1 MEKYEVNE
9 KIASQIAKIIG
20 AGNTFDF
27 SKVMPGTSSTRGW
40 KETKNS
46 REDKITKGIGLGLD
60 AVNSK
65 GIGDYYFIRS
75 ISVSPDNKISI
86 DGNQVEVNKVSAD
99 GSPIRTN
106 PRNEI
111 TGLEDIPSATQPLI
125 RELVSSIKERE
136 ALLNSL
142 ITNIGTGKKV
152 EFEKPLSFAND
163 EITISSIAVTGDGK
177 LNFEGYDDRMGFG
190 GSGSNPDEHYIEGEW
205 LAADWLPDGGTI
217 NNVVKQ
223 ICRET
228 EKISVDKAQTESQ
241 QLQQKVTFP
250 AVFKKSQGKGAGLYA
265 ITAILDDK
273 RQTRILSK
281 EDVQKYFSLDKEGKH
296 NFAFELADKYLVK
309 DPGKERIAEAKEN
322 FEKAMDEHLE
332 QESSQLLEVTLAR
345 HDVSLGNLF
354 RDAEGKYYTDSGIEQ
369 DMSKPVHLYRLSPAT
384 DPYGEPDVLV
394 DNIKVLNPPSYR
406 ETRMQQHS
414 FDYMMLDRLRGD
426 IEAYLNKPG
435 DCRFQNKSQIWGQ
448 DTEVL
453 VKEMRKLWDKIP
465 ADIKPEW
472 LTEDKLKDYET
483 AVTNEKNVSNFLEK
497 VGEASD
503 GKEYN
508 MYEDEVD
515 EEEDEEISRG
525 FHR

>member
-1 MEKYEVNE
+1 MEKNE
-9 KIASQIAKIIG
+9 ENKERKHLTY
-20 AGNTFDF
+20 AGDLAPTYIVKDENILGLLV
-27 SKVMPGTSSTRGW
+27 SPLKKGKPVRINVMAVDYLSGGDPMLLDHQVTAHNYRLARKSD
-40 KETKNS
+40 
-46 REDKITKGIGLGLD
+46 EDK
-60 AVNSK
+60 
-65 GIGDYYFIRS
+65 F
-75 ISVSPDNKISI
+75 KIH
-86 DGNQVEVNKVSAD
+86 
-99 GSPIRTN
+99 
-106 PRNEI
+106 
-111 TGLEDIPSATQPLI
+111 L
-125 RELVSSIKERE
+125 
-136 ALLNSL
+136 
-142 ITNIGTGKKV
+142 
-152 EFEKPLSFAND
+152 F
-163 EITISSIAVTGDGK
+163 
-177 LNFEGYDDRMGFG
+177 YDDKI
-190 GSGSNPDEHYIEGEW
+190 YI
-205 LAADWLPDGGTI
+205 
-217 NNVVKQ
+217 
-223 ICRET
+223 
-228 EKISVDKAQTESQ
+228 
-241 QLQQKVTFP
+241 TFP

-265 ITAILDDK
+265 VTAMINDK
-273 RQTRILSK
+273 RQTRVLSK
-281 EDVQKYFSLDKEGKH
+281 EDVQKYFSLDKEGKQ

-332 QESSQLLEVTLAR
+332 QESAQLLEVTLAR

-472 LTEDKLKDYET
+472 LTEEKLKDYET

>member
-1 MEKYEVNE
+1 MEKNE
-9 KIASQIAKIIG
+9 ENKEIIALNAQKEAEAKR
-20 AGNTFDF
+20 F
-27 SKVMPGTSSTRGW
+27 GTT
-40 KETKNS
+40 
-46 REDKITKGIGLGLD
+46 
-60 AVNSK
+60 
-65 GIGDYYFIRS
+65 
-75 ISVSPDNKISI
+75 
-86 DGNQVEVNKVSAD
+86 VES
-99 GSPIRTN
+99 
-106 PRNEI
+106 
-111 TGLEDIPSATQPLI
+111 LEDNGFRFHSDALGDCHWFAPVNGTLMSLAWFRQQQEDFRKEHFPELIQGKEQEQQP
-125 RELVSSIKERE
+125 
-136 ALLNSL
+136 
-142 ITNIGTGKKV
+142 
-152 EFEKPLSFAND
+152 
-163 EITISSIAVTGDGK
+163 
-177 LNFEGYDDRMGFG
+177 
-190 GSGSNPDEHYIEGEW
+190 
-205 LAADWLPDGGTI
+205 
-217 NNVVKQ
+217 
-223 ICRET
+223 
-228 EKISVDKAQTESQ
+228 
-241 QLQQKVTFP
+241 KVTFP

-281 EDVQKYFSLDKEGKH
+281 EDVQKYFSLDKEGKQ

-332 QESSQLLEVTLAR
+332 QQGTQPLEVTLVR
-345 HDVSLGNLF
+345 HDVSLGNF
-354 RDAEGKYYTDSGIEQ
+354 FKDAEGKYYTDSGIEQ

-435 DCRFQNKSQIWGQ
+435 DCRYQNKSQIWGQ

-472 LTEDKLKDYET
+472 LTEEKLKDYET
-483 AVTNEKNVSNFLEK
+483 AVTNENNVSNFLEK